1 MIERTTIAMP
11 SQKELYAQLIVMQ
24 SVEYTGEVRAWATKM
39 GGQSGTISRLL
50 RDALNRSWPVVRA
63 ELISEHG
70 PLTAG
75 EHWSGMLASVP
86 RAERDD
92 WARRHPMPKGPAARR
107 PMSAVQPVAA

>member
-1 MIERTTIAMP
+1 MAGK
-11 SQKELYAQLIVMQ
+11 KELYAQLIVMQ

-63 ELISEHG
+63 ELISTYG

-75 EHWSGMLASVP
+75 EHWGGMLASVP
-86 RAERDD
+86 AAEREV
-92 WARRHPMPKGPAARR
+92 WAKVNPMPKGAAARR
-107 PMSAVQPVAA
+107 PMAAVQSVAA